1 MIPIGIRN
9 ETDNA
14 LNPKRPPTGVKGK
27 ISVSITVKRV
37 AIDKYLDGL
46 LLKKGLRLRM
56 TRTTSDAEH
65 TDSRNHP
72 VLN

>member
-1 MIPIGIRN
+1 MIPIGRRN
-9 ETDNA
+9 ERDSE
-14 LNPKRPPTGVKGK
+14 LKPKMSPSGVKGK
-27 ISVSITVKRV
+27 ISVKTTVKKV
-37 AIDKYLDGL
+37 AIDKYVDGL

-56 TRTTSDAEH
+56 TSTISDAEQ